1 MKVQEKITVRSEGC
15 SLHVVALLDSIVN
28 WMRSSQMRSDF
39 VLMLIDNNNNYTIN
53 INTKSDLI
61 CEDLIQSNLKLIHS
75 HIVSNHLSQRPPN
88 KVLQDQTPS
97 VSPAELLLSRETR
110 RTLAQ
115 LRTNKSPL
123 LVSYLFSIG
132 DPRHPSPLCPLCL
145 MHDHTSSHLFECKSL
160 PTSLSSLDLWT
171 NPDKVEPFLATWG
184 ERLLAATWF
193 RVLDSAGSTL
203 VEWGRQQQQQ
213 DNCPQ
218 KNGKSMWMIY
228 GKCLDWKIEHNGMV

>member
-1 MKVQEKITVRSEGC
+1 M
-15 SLHVVALLDSIVN
+15 
-28 WMRSSQMRSDF
+28 
-39 VLMLIDNNNNYTIN
+39 
-53 INTKSDLI
+53 KSDLI

-75 HIVSNHLSQRPPN
+75 NIVSNHLSQRPPN

-97 VSPAELLLSRETR
+97 ISPAELLLSRETR
-110 RTLAQ
+110 RTLAK
-115 LRTNKSPL
+115 LRTIKSPL

-171 NPDKVEPFLATWG
+171 NPDKMEPFLATWG
-184 ERLLAATWF
+184 ETVGCHMI

-203 VEWGRQQQQQ
+203 VEWGRQQH
-213 DNCPQ
+213 
-218 KNGKSMWMIY
+218 
-228 GKCLDWKIEHNGMV
+228 CLYDADSCVCL